1 MTNDARRWRVGLV
14 VLGIC
19 LVGLAAAQSTQP
31 QESVVPAMKQPLETN
46 WVFRLDRD
54 DVGVAEKW
62 YARPIDGEWTPIRV
76 PGHWE
81 DQGFREHDGVA
92 WYACE
97 FVPPPPHPD
106 RRRALALLG
115 VDDEASVWINGTAVP
130 PGRRL
135 GQRYAA
141 FIDEVVRSGSN
152 ALRVR
157 VRDTGGAGGITRP
170 VLVGSVGELDEL
182 LVGEHAGK
190 AARRS
195 PEWVRDAVIYCAYL
209 RSASREGTL
218 RGLEAR
224 LDEIRDLGATIVWLL
239 PIHPVGEKHR
249 KGTLGSPYSVRDY
262 HAVNPEFGTLDDF
275 KSLLAAA
282 HARDLRVI
290 IDLVANHTAW
300 DNPLVRAHPDWY
312 THDAAGRMVS
322 PVPDWSDV
330 AQLDFRQPALR
341 RWMADMLLF
350 WVRDVG
356 IDGFRCD
363 VAGMV
368 PLDFWETVRPK
379 LDAARPVLMLAED
392 DNPAQHL
399 ASFDLTYDWATYDA
413 LESLA
418 AGKVSPAALVDVL
431 ALESLDFPRGSLRM
445 RFIDNHDKNAWVE
458 PAIKRYGVQG
468 KRLAAL
474 LTYVLPGVPLIY
486 NGQEVAAPEVLHLFE
501 RVPVDYGRDPH
512 EFRKFYRELSALRRE
527 LEPLRR
533 GDARAA
539 LVDAAPGVLRIERR
553 SGEQVALALLNLS
566 DQPARVPIE
575 TSIRVYWQTGQVS
588 VSPSGVELGGLSG
601 VVLVATTP

>member
-1 MTNDARRWRVGLV
+1 VHAPRQQLD
-14 VLGIC
+14 
-19 LVGLAAAQSTQP
+19 
-31 QESVVPAMKQPLETN
+31 TN

-62 YARPIDGEWTPIRV
+62 HARPIDGEWTPIRV

-81 DQGFREHDGVA
+81 DQGLRDYDGVA

-115 VDDEASVWINGTAVP
+115 VDDEARVWINGTELPA
-130 PGRRL
+130 GRRL
-135 GQRYAA
+135 GQRYAV

-152 ALRVR
+152 TLRVR

-170 VLVGSVGELDEL
+170 VLVGSVSELDEIL
-182 LVGEHAGK
+182 AGEHARK
-190 AARRS
+190 AARPS

-224 LDEIRDLGATIVWLL
+224 LDEIRDLGATIIWLL

-282 HARDLRVI
+282 HARGLRVI
-290 IDLVANHTAW
+290 LDLVANHTAW
-300 DNPLVRAHPDWY
+300 DNRLVSEHPDWY
-312 THDAAGRMVS
+312 TRDAAGRMVS

-341 RWMADMLLF
+341 RWLEDMLLF

-356 IDGFRCD
+356 VDGFRCD

-379 LDAARPVLMLAED
+379 LDAARPVVMLAED

-413 LESLA
+413 LEPLA
-418 AGKVSPAALVDVL
+418 AGKLPPAALVDVL
-431 ALESLDFPRGSLRM
+431 DLESLDFPRGSLRM
-445 RFIDNHDKNAWVE
+445 RFIDNHDKNAWVV

-474 LTYVLPGVPLIY
+474 LTYALPGVPLIY
-486 NGQEVAAPEVLHLFE
+486 NGQEVASPEVLRLFE

-512 EFRKFYRELSALRRE
+512 EFRRLYRELSALRRE

-539 LVDAAPGVLRIERR
+539 GVEAAPSVLRVERR
-553 SGEQVALALLNLS
+553 SGEQVVVALLNFSLE
-566 DQPARVPIE
+566 PARLPLAGDAKM
-575 TSIRVYWQTGQVS
+575 RWHTGRVS

-601 VVLVATTP
+601 AVLVPATP